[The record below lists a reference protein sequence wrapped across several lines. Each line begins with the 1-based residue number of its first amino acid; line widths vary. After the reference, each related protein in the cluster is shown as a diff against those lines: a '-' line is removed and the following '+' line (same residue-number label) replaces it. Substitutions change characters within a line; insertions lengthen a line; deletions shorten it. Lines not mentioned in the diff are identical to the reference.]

1 MQSAGQAAPAK
12 PTFVV
17 GAQVPPCCPRLE
29 PVAQQ
34 EWKTRVGRPEAA
46 VGSLCR
52 MQRRLNPGVAPGSP
66 SPVAGRHAYSLHPLI
81 DLLDVSC
88 GQLRRAQGGVL
99 EGKQGAV

>member
-46 VGSLCR
+46 VGSMCR
-52 MQRRLNPGVAPGSP
+52 MQQRSRGAPWLSLYWR
-66 SPVAGRHAYSLHPLI
+66 VAGMLTHFTH
-81 DLLDVSC
+81 
-88 GQLRRAQGGVL
+88 
-99 EGKQGAV
+99 